1 MRRDECRRCKD
12 RMARFFVL
20 RSSLFSSHLGQSQVV
35 KTVNHCLYHVNQ
47 PPKCHCWLSLSGGF
61 VVTDQHFQYSIYP
74 DHCNDASGGRSFDSV
89 AVILRRRATRKRQ
102 FRRVRLKRRGD
113 YSQSLWE
120 CRQSSRHVGRSLFAS
135 ASLFSLL
142 SSDFSLLTSD
152 FSLSHSPLPLV
163 RSPSSRILRI
173 GY

>member
-1 MRRDECRRCKD
+1 MLNCALLVDQFESRAAFAEIHFRNPPCICPSPSRKEPKRSPKTLKKKTRKREMRRDECRRCKD

-35 KTVNHCLYHVNQ
+35 KTVNHYLYHVNQ

-102 FRRVRLKRRGD
+102 FRRVRLKRKGD
-113 YSQSLWE
+113 YSQSL
-120 CRQSSRHVGRSLFAS
+120 
-135 ASLFSLL
+135 
-142 SSDFSLLTSD
+142 
-152 FSLSHSPLPLV
+152 
-163 RSPSSRILRI
+163 
-173 GY
+173 